1 MFPRFVARLVAAIAV
16 TLPTGVLT
24 AQPPV
29 RPAPAPSPAA
39 APTPAPVPALI
50 APTTPGR
57 APMASGQVTLS
68 TIGGTRLARAGQRIT
83 IDGQSLA
90 AAAPLARDNR
100 AMAPAAWDAQD
111 PADSLYREARKAL
124 TGDSYQRSAE
134 LFKQIRQKYPRSSYA
149 PDAPYWEA
157 FALQRLGGQQ
167 NLYLA
172 HDALGLQQRDYPKAA
187 TRGDAAA
194 LNARIETELGRRGD
208 ALAAQNVVGRARR
221 AADDGCPRA
230 GEDERVDALNA
241 VTQMDA
247 ERAMPILKK
256 VLARREPCTQQL
268 RRTAVWLV
276 ARQKSAEAAQLLMNS
291 AKTDPDREVREQAV
305 FWLANVPSDEAV
317 TMLVDLARNGDD
329 LELRKR
335 AVYALS
341 RNKSEK
347 AAAIL
352 RDIAGDTRVPEE
364 LRAEALNWTLWN
376 APRALR
382 DGTSL
387 FAYAKEIYA
396 KAEGAMLKQTAL
408 RYIAGLR
415 SDESRQYLVQI
426 ALNDRELMDLRRTAI
441 THLASGGGYSNWT
454 PRVTAQTSNSTGVT
468 VLAPAGDARTE
479 AVSRP
484 PAAVIIA
491 SLWQVYEK
499 SSELEL
505 RRQVLSS
512 LGSMRDNAGTDK
524 LIDVA
529 RNEKNTELRRAAI
542 TYLSRSKDP
551 RAIEL
556 LQEII
561 NK

>member
-1 MFPRFVARLVAAIAV
+1 
-16 TLPTGVLT
+16 
-24 AQPPV
+24 
-29 RPAPAPSPAA
+29 
-39 APTPAPVPALI
+39 
-50 APTTPGR
+50 
-57 APMASGQVTLS
+57 
-68 TIGGTRLARAGQRIT
+68 
-83 IDGQSLA
+83 
-90 AAAPLARDNR
+90 
-100 AMAPAAWDAQD
+100 
-111 PADSLYREARKAL
+111 
-124 TGDSYQRSAE
+124 
-134 LFKQIRQKYPRSSYA
+134 
-149 PDAPYWEA
+149 
-157 FALQRLGGQQ
+157 
-167 NLYLA
+167 
-172 HDALGLQQRDYPKAA
+172 
-187 TRGDAAA
+187 
-194 LNARIETELGRRGD
+194 
-208 ALAAQNVVGRARR
+208 
-221 AADDGCPRA
+221 
-230 GEDERVDALNA
+230 VDALNA

-352 RDIAGDTRVPEE
+352 REIAGDTRVPEE
-364 LRAEALNWTLWN
+364 LRSEALNWTLWN
-376 APRALR
+376 APRTLR
-382 DGTSL
+382 DGTNL

-396 KAEGAMLKQTAL
+396 NAEGAMLKQTAL

-441 THLASGGGYSNWT
+441 AHLASGGGYSNWT
-454 PRVTAQTSNSTGVT
+454 PRVTGQTSSSAGVT
-468 VLAPAGDARTE
+468 VLAPSGDTRTE